1 MSTGNLSACT
11 NNCYFSTDN
20 IIYLLPWRQDIAC
33 VMHMCWH
40 GQGLLIKGE
49 VYGDMKITVRQENMS
64 IWCFLIASSW
74 VIQMTL
80 SHLNIT
86 GYNGGMKYVLYAIDI
101 QAKYQR
107 Q

>member
-1 MSTGNLSACT
+1 
-11 NNCYFSTDN
+11 
-20 IIYLLPWRQDIAC
+20 
-33 VMHMCWH
+33 
-40 GQGLLIKGE
+40 
-49 VYGDMKITVRQENMS
+49 
-64 IWCFLIASSW
+64 
-74 VIQMTL
+74 MTL